1 MHVASLLA
9 AAKRFE
15 TRVRRQRLV
24 GFWAAM
30 APVLPAALLI
40 ICMAGFGLAQNTNSG
55 DIRGT
60 VTDTSGAV
68 VPGVTVKLLNIDTG
82 VAKELVT
89 NSVGLYDAVS
99 ILPGRYK
106 ITFAKEGFGTVVR
119 DGIILDVGAISVDV
133 QLTVGVSQQEVVV
146 TANAAQL
153 KTETAE
159 QATDMVAE
167 SMVALPNVG
176 QDWQNFVKLLP
187 GATGTP
193 ASGAGVANPGIG
205 VAVNGTMPYYSSY
218 VSDGASIRLPHSANI
233 DSSLIFESVAEVQIN
248 TSTFGAQFGGGGN
261 VFNII
266 SKSGSNQWHGSA
278 YEYLQNDALNARSF
292 FDQQKARQRYNNY
305 GGSVSGPI
313 VKNKAFFF
321 YDVDKIVNPNS
332 STQTASVPTQAMAQG
347 VFDPTVFGTISDP
360 TTGTPFPN
368 NTIPQPRMDKVALA
382 IQGFFPQAN
391 LPGLI
396 QNNYRLLV
404 PASNPQMKQF
414 GRLDLN
420 LSSQNRLTFSITEHG
435 NHGGWGG
442 VVSPMNLQTSTGEG
456 YNAQI
461 SDVHT
466 FGPSVVNEF
475 RWGFVRQG
483 NWFLPGSEGKGYP
496 AKLGWQ
502 FAAADVFPNI
512 NIGGTGGNNT
522 LNPQTSAIYIE
533 NSWSPS
539 DTVTMIRGKHIL
551 HFGGE
556 ILMEQDNSTPWG
568 NLNAGSFNFSGQF
581 TNSNV
586 GYADF
591 LLGQV
596 QSWSAL
602 VQGEAGM
609 RSKNPS
615 LFLQD
620 DIKVRPNLTL
630 NVGLRWEGHGGFSE
644 VHDLWGTFDPTLP
657 NPATKTPG
665 AILFGANSGRS
676 DIMASVNNVFFPALV
691 LPGLRRANGRFAAAL
706 EFVEHRR

>member
-1 MHVASLLA
+1 
-9 AAKRFE
+9 
-15 TRVRRQRLV
+15 
-24 GFWAAM
+24 
-30 APVLPAALLI
+30 
-40 ICMAGFGLAQNTNSG
+40 
-55 DIRGT
+55 
-60 VTDTSGAV
+60 
-68 VPGVTVKLLNIDTG
+68 
-82 VAKELVT
+82 
-89 NSVGLYDAVS
+89 
-99 ILPGRYK
+99 
-106 ITFAKEGFGTVVR
+106 
-119 DGIILDVGAISVDV
+119 
-133 QLTVGVSQQEVVV
+133 
-146 TANAAQL
+146 
-153 KTETAE
+153 
-159 QATDMVAE
+159 
-167 SMVALPNVG
+167 
-176 QDWQNFVKLLP
+176 
-187 GATGTP
+187 
-193 ASGAGVANPGIG
+193 
-205 VAVNGTMPYYSSY
+205 
-218 VSDGASIRLPHSANI
+218 
-233 DSSLIFESVAEVQIN
+233 
-248 TSTFGAQFGGGGN
+248 
-261 VFNII
+261 
-266 SKSGSNQWHGSA
+266 
-278 YEYLQNDALNARSF
+278 
-292 FDQQKARQRYNNY
+292 
-305 GGSVSGPI
+305 
-313 VKNKAFFF
+313 
-321 YDVDKIVNPNS
+321 
-332 STQTASVPTQAMAQG
+332 
-347 VFDPTVFGTISDP
+347 
-360 TTGTPFPN
+360 
-368 NTIPQPRMDKVALA
+368 
-382 IQGFFPQAN
+382 
-391 LPGLI
+391 
-396 QNNYRLLV
+396 
-404 PASNPQMKQF
+404 MKQF

-644 VHDLWGTFDPTLP
+644 VHNLWGTFDPTLP

-676 DIMASVNNVFFPALV
+676 DIMASVNNVFLPRVGFAWSPKSQWSVRGGFGIYTSLWSIDVDGSPLGFGTASGGSTSANPGQPPVV
-691 LPGLRRANGRFAAAL
+691 LLSGSGANLPYLHASTDAGAYNGQGGGNIP
-706 EFVEHRR
+706 